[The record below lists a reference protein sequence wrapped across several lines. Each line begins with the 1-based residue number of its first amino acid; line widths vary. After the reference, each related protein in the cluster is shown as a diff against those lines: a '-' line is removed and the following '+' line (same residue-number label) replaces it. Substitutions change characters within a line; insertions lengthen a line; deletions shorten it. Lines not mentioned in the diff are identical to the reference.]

1 MNSRVVLALLT
12 VVGLAMLPDAA
23 AAQSPPP
30 VRSLVPLKPRGEV
43 RDEVP
48 ESHLPPPGMCRI
60 WIDNVPP
67 SQQPAPTD
75 CASAIKNRPSNG
87 RVIFPEDGARARKAD
102 KADADEKGKGK
113 RGKPRRPGE

>member
-43 RDEVP
+43 RNEVP

-87 RVIFPEDGARARKAD
+87 RVIFPEDGARAKKPD
-102 KADADEKGKGK
+102 KADEKGKGK
-113 RGKPRRPGE
+113 RGKPRQPGE